1 MVQGRR
7 PSEEQP
13 TDGLS
18 IGSVVLGALGM
29 IAWCIPLCGCPVSIV
44 GLVLGIQAY
53 LKGNRT
59 LGVVGIVLCSLGLAL
74 TLIKRRYR
82 CLHGRNR
89 STSVRAT
96 AKGADAVKGMKVFYP
111 NNACKG
117 DASKFSETRFWGG

>member
-7 PSEEQP
+7 LSEEQP

-74 TLIKRRYR
+74 TLINAAIGAYMGVTGQHPFVQLLR
-82 CLHGRNR
+82 GR
-89 STSVRAT
+89 T
-96 AKGADAVKGMKVFYP
+96 P
-111 NNACKG
+111 
-117 DASKFSETRFWGG
+117 